1 MRILQREK
9 NANVLTT
16 GAPSKRMTNLLFWPQ
31 VSVSLLVYRFIR
43 TQNAVGDDGDA
54 TSWLLQN
61 SYPFFY
67 ILFHLSLLMLV
78 GDKIGIIFI
87 LYMRKQKLIDHDF
100 PIHTV
105 PDVVSATETVS
116 HASCL

>member
-1 MRILQREK
+1 MKILQREK
-9 NANVLTT
+9 NANILAV
-16 GAPSKRMTNLLFWPQ
+16 GAPSKRMTHLLLWCR

-43 TQNAVGDDGDA
+43 TQNAVGGDGDA
-54 TSWLLQN
+54 TTWLLHN

-67 ILFHLSLLMLV
+67 TLFHLNLLMLV
-78 GDKIGIIFI
+78 GDRTGIVFI